1 MLIGRNHVGGGF
13 ATLAIAL
20 LWIPAV
26 LERAAAQT
34 GASEAKAH
42 EARAHFVGNLI
53 KSTDWPKEAFGDENA
68 PFVLG
73 ILGKDSFSDRLDIVK
88 VYGTKG
94 RKLEVKH
101 FLKPQ
106 QVESCHLLFISSS
119 EEDRLPEILR
129 TLGKPGVLTIA
140 ELSAPDSQKAS
151 DRNGMVYFTMEEAK
165 TGILSPRFK
174 IYPETVEK
182 ANLRMPSQLYAIA
195 KKYWK

>member
-1 MLIGRNHVGGGF
+1 MSVRRKHMGRSF
-13 ATLAIAL
+13 TALALAL
-20 LWIPAV
+20 SWTGMFGPLRAQPA
-26 LERAAAQT
+26 
-34 GASEAKAH
+34 ASEAKAH

-53 KSTDWPKEAFGDENA
+53 KSTDWPKEAFEDENA
-68 PFVLG
+68 PFILG

-101 FLKPQ
+101 FSKVQ

-119 EEDRLPEILR
+119 EENRLADILPIV
-129 TLGKPGVLTIA
+129 GKSGVLTVA
-140 ELSAPDSQKAS
+140 ELSTPDLQKAN

-165 TGILSPRFK
+165 PGILNPRFK
-174 IYPETVEK
+174 INPDVVEK